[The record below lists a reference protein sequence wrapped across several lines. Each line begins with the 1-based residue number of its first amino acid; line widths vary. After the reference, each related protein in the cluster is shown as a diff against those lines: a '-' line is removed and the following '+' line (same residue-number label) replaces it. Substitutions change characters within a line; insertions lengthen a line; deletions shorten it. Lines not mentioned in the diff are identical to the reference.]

1 MTRFAPE
8 RLVGLERARLTS
20 RAALASVIVA
30 AVLLLAKTWA
40 AIATD
45 STAMLGSLA
54 DTVLDLIASLV
65 TLAGIRIAALPADH
79 DHRFGHGKAEAL
91 VALAQVVLIGASAVG
106 IAWRSIAR
114 LLSGAPT
121 QQAEVG
127 IGVSLLAM
135 VATMMLITYQRRVV
149 ARTGSVAIETDKIHY
164 SSDLALNGAVIAAL
178 ALDQYLDLRGADA
191 VFGVVLA
198 VWLLWG
204 AWRAAGRSVDQL
216 MDKEWPLAKREA
228 FLAAAAQHPELA
240 GIHDVRTR
248 TAGAHDFVQFHV
260 WVPAE
265 WTIREAHDRL
275 DPIEEQLQG
284 QFPGTEIFL
293 HLDPEGHT
301 DRETLLPKHLTET
314 R

>member
-1 MTRFAPE
+1 MTKAPPV
-8 RLVGLERARLTS
+8 RLVGADRARLAS
-20 RAALASVIVA
+20 RAALASVAVA
-30 AVLLLAKTWA
+30 GLLLMAKTWA

-54 DTVLDLIASLV
+54 DTALDLIASLV

-114 LLSGAPT
+114 LLSGAAT

-135 VATMMLITYQRRVV
+135 AATLALITFQRRVV
-149 ARTGSVAIETDKIHY
+149 ARTGSVAIETDKLHY
-164 SSDLALNGAVIAAL
+164 SSDLALNGSVIAAL
-178 ALDQYLDLRGADA
+178 ALEQYFGMRGADA
-191 VFGVVLA
+191 VFGIVLA
-198 VWLLWG
+198 LWLMWG
-204 AWRAAGRSVDQL
+204 AWRSAGRSIDQL

-228 FLAAAAQHPELA
+228 FLAAAEAHPELA

-260 WVPAE
+260 WVPAD

-275 DPIEEQLQG
+275 DPIEEQLQA

-301 DRETLLPKHLTET
+301 DRETLLPKHLTEA